1 MQIFCKENFS
11 LPFFFNLYINP
22 KAGNPSAACFSNSSY
37 YALSS
42 LPALERCRSYHRGGY
57 RARRQSVVCGLG

>member
-37 YALSS
+37 ATPVS
-42 LPALERCRSYHRGGY
+42 PKFVPGMIF
-57 RARRQSVVCGLG
+57 VVKNVEPLRMY